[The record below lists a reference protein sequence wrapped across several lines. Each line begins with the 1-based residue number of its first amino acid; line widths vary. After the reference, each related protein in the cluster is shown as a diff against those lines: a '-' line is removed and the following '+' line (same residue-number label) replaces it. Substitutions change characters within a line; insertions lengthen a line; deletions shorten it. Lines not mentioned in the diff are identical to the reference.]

1 MDISGIPLFA
11 MLRQRLGYLGERQR
25 VIAQNVANADTPGYA
40 PRDLKAF
47 AFSAQ
52 LQSQAG
58 LAMMQPAQT
67 APAASLADWW
77 VAGGCTV
84 SLMFSM

>member
-1 MDISGIPLFA
+1 
-11 MLRQRLGYLGERQR
+11 MLRQRL
-25 VIAQNVANADTPGYA
+25 AQNVANADTPGYA

-58 LAMMQPAQT
+58 MAMMQPSQT
-67 APAASLADWW
+67 AP
-77 VAGGCTV
+77 
-84 SLMFSM
+84 